1 MSYNNN
7 VLDILYEYA
16 NQLTKTKV
24 NIKLLL
30 EYICYIDNVSDNHFI
45 LLPTIINY
53 IRNQQLEYIKPL
65 DYEYIMKLSNDE
77 QIAAIANFAAIKYL
91 NMKKTIESLNPFIKQ
106 WELFCISGISNRSD
120 EIKTKILYSFTKLYE
135 ICDTFR

>member
-1 MSYNNN
+1 
-7 VLDILYEYA
+7 
-16 NQLTKTKV
+16 
-24 NIKLLL
+24 
-30 EYICYIDNVSDNHFI
+30 
-45 LLPTIINY
+45 
-53 IRNQQLEYIKPL
+53 
-65 DYEYIMKLSNDE
+65 MKLSNDE